1 MGMQPAL
8 FVELRGELPHARLE
22 RLRELLALTRKGRL
36 DDTQDTE
43 FGYRYLR
50 EDDGNLV
57 VLRLMRRS
65 DTDWGMRLTYQNE
78 PPPAEAVERLREE
91 IPAAAASV
99 GLEVEEVRVFP
110 LERL

>member
-1 MGMQPAL
+1 MGMLPAL
-8 FVELRGELPHARLE
+8 FVHLRGELPLQRLE
-22 RLRELLALTRKGRL
+22 RLRELLELRREGRL
-36 DDTQDTE
+36 DDTQDTG

-50 EDDGNLV
+50 RDEGNLV
-57 VLRLMRRS
+57 VLSLLRRS
-65 DTDWGMRLTYQNE
+65 DTNWGMRLTYQNE

-110 LERL
+110 PERL